1 MPEETPFRPSIF
13 TIGHSTRPIEEFIA
27 LLQESAIDLLV
38 DVRAIPGSRHNPQ
51 FGGDALR
58 AALAAAGIAYRH
70 MPALGGRRHSRA
82 DAAPSPNGLWRN
94 AAFRAYAD
102 YALTAPFRA
111 ALAELL
117 ALARSRRCVIM
128 CAEAVWWRCHR
139 RIITDYLLAAGETV
153 GHIMAPHDVEPA
165 QMTPGAK
172 RMPGGVLTYP
182 APVPAQGALA
192 L

>member
-13 TIGHSTRPIEEFIA
+13 TIGHSTRPIAEFIA
-27 LLQESAIDLLV
+27 LLRESAVDLLV

-51 FGGDALR
+51 FGAEPLG
-58 AALAAAGIAYRH
+58 AALAAAGIEYRH
-70 MPALGGRRHSRA
+70 MPALGGRRHSRK

-102 YALTAPFRA
+102 YALTAPFQA

-117 ALARSRRCVIM
+117 ALARSRRCAIM

-139 RIITDYLLAAGETV
+139 RIITDYLLAAGESV
-153 GHIMAPHDVEPA
+153 GHIMAPHAVEQARLTIGAQGTPSGALVYPPA
-165 QMTPGAK
+165 A
-172 RMPGGVLTYP
+172 
-182 APVPAQGALA
+182 PAQGALA

>member
-13 TIGHSTRPIEEFIA
+13 TIGHSTRPIAEFIA
-27 LLQESAIDLLV
+27 LLHESAVDLLV

-51 FGGDALR
+51 FGAESLR
-58 AALAAAGIAYRH
+58 AALAAAGIEYRH

-82 DAAPSPNGLWRN
+82 GAAPSPNGLWRN

-102 YALTAPFRA
+102 YALTAPFHV

-117 ALARSRRCVIM
+117 ALARSRRCAIM

-139 RIITDYLLAAGETV
+139 RIIADYLLAAGERV
-153 GHIMAPHDVEPA
+153 GHIMAPHEVEPA
-165 QMTPGAK
+165 QMTAGA
-172 RMPGGVLTYP
+172 RRTPAGALVYP
-182 APVPAQGALA
+182 PVAPTQGALA

>member
-1 MPEETPFRPSIF
+1 MPDETPFRPSIF
-13 TIGHSTRPIEEFIA
+13 TIGHSTRPIEEFIG

-51 FGGDALR
+51 FGADALR

-70 MPALGGRRHSRA
+70 MPALGGRRRSRA

-102 YALTAPFRA
+102 YALTAPFHA

-165 QMTPGAK
+165 QMTPEAK
-172 RMPGGVLTYP
+172 RMPSGVLTYP
-182 APVPAQGALA
+182 PPVPAQGALA